1 MKDKKKAVETKRR
14 KIRPPYRV
22 WEEDG
27 KVVLELEMPGV
38 KRDDFE
44 IKIENNELEIIGKR
58 PAIETKG
65 EYLVKERRDGDFYRV
80 FTLDNTIDQD
90 KIEAELSNGILT
102 LQLSL
107 KESEKPKLIKV
118 KTA

>member
-1 MKDKKKAVETKRR
+1 MKDTKKAIENKRR
-14 KIRPPYRV
+14 NIRPPYRV
-22 WEEDG
+22 WEDDG

-38 KRDDFE
+38 TKDNLE

-58 PAIETKG
+58 PVSETKG

-80 FTLDNTIDQD
+80 FTLDNTIDQE
-90 KIEAELSNGILT
+90 KIEAELSNGVLT
-102 LQLSL
+102 VQLGL
-107 KESEKPKLIKV
+107 KESEKPRLIKV